1 MYRSISRLV
10 AAAIIAVVGLAVA
23 WLAHAH
29 ENHVH
34 AEDKPAAAANRG
46 SALSRAE
53 ATAGPFEMVVTA
65 KNNAMS
71 IYIDDFATNAPI
83 ANARVVIE
91 TPAGPL
97 DATAKDGF
105 YELNAPFLEKPGHY
119 DLIAIVSLGQTT
131 EVLPL
136 SLDVPALH
144 DEHPPHGFAAW
155 LGSLPVPVL
164 LAAIGVGVLLGTGF
178 SLLVRRRSVSALVVL
193 GLAVAGAPNGA
204 EAHENHVHGGEKA
217 PIQAPTGELAARLAD
232 GSLFVPKPVQRIFG
246 IRTEVSE
253 QSTFNRSVELPGRII
268 PDPNASGFVQA
279 AVGGR
284 LSAPPG
290 GFPRLGTAVKAGD
303 ILAYVTPPIQAVD
316 VSDMRQR
323 QGELDQQ
330 IGIVERRVARYQQLV
345 VSGAVARQQLEDA
358 KSELE
363 GLRDRRQS
371 LDRSRREEALVAP
384 VDGIVADGV
393 PVAGQM
399 AQPNAVVFHI
409 VDPAKLWVEALSF
422 TVVRPSSATAR
433 TASERT
439 LPLEFRG
446 SGFADRNQALP
457 VHFAIA
463 GDVAG
468 LRAGQFVTVV
478 ASTDERLQGI
488 AVPRSAVVRGANGQ
502 EFVFEHVSPER
513 FIAKP
518 VRIAPLDG
526 KRVLIPAGLEPGK
539 RIVVQGA
546 ALLDQV
552 R

>member
-1 MYRSISRLV
+1 MNRSISRLAAV
-10 AAAIIAVVGLAVA
+10 AIFAVLSLAAAR
-23 WLAHAH
+23 LAHAH

-34 AEDKPAAAANRG
+34 AEDKPVVADRA
-46 SALSRAE
+46 STLSRAE
-53 ATAGPFEMVVTA
+53 ATAGPFELVVTA
-65 KNNAMS
+65 KNNELS
-71 IYIDDFATNAPI
+71 IYIDDVATNAPI

-91 TPAGPL
+91 TPAGPQ
-97 DATAKDGF
+97 DATAKDS
-105 YELNAPFLEKPGHY
+105 YYVLDAPFLGKPGRH
-119 DLIAIVSLGQTT
+119 DLIATVSLGQTI

-136 SLDVPALH
+136 SLDVAAPH
-144 DEHPPHGFAAW
+144 DEHPPHGFSAW
-155 LGSLPVPVL
+155 LGSLPVPIL

-193 GLAVAGAPNGA
+193 GLAVAGAPKGA

-253 QSTFNRSVELPGRII
+253 RSTFNRSVELPGRII

-290 GFPRLGTAVKAGD
+290 GFPRLGAAVKAGD

-409 VDPAKLWVEALSF
+409 VDPAKLWIEALSF
-422 TVVRPSSATAR
+422 TVVSPSSATAR
-433 TASERT
+433 TANERT

-457 VHFAIA
+457 VHFAIS

-546 ALLDQV
+546 ALLDHV